1 MFPYDMVVFDIDGTI
16 KEGLNP
22 VSSDI
27 VALIENIKQN
37 GCYVTYATG
46 RMSRSARNN
55 SGFTPNAP
63 MITYQGAQI
72 LDFTNFK
79 PLKSSYLN
87 KKFIDDII
95 ELAKSNNLKTM
106 IQYPGKIFC
115 DENDEWLK
123 DYAIRNEA
131 KYVFDNSYKKSK
143 QSNPLR
149 IVIVGDPKDIYN
161 IELLLNDKLKDDV
174 YITRSL
180 PHFCEVLGT
189 DSDKSNSIDW
199 VCDYLNIDI
208 NKVIAFGDSYNDTK
222 MLKAVGYGIAVN
234 NSVKELKEVADE
246 VLSIEGVEGIY
257 QFLRNKIN

>member
-1 MFPYDMVVFDIDGTI
+1 
-16 KEGLNP
+16 
-22 VSSDI
+22 
-27 VALIENIKQN
+27 
-37 GCYVTYATG
+37 
-46 RMSRSARNN
+46 
-55 SGFTPNAP
+55 
-63 MITYQGAQI
+63 
-72 LDFTNFK
+72 
-79 PLKSSYLN
+79 LKSSYLN